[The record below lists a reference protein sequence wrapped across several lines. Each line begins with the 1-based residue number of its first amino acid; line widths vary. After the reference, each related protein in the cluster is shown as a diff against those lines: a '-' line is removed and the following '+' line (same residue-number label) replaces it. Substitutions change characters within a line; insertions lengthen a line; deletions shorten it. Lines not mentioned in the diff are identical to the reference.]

1 MLVGYSTGAFPELR
15 EEFSLVIPHAKSL
28 SRQAIELNASS
39 FQRLEDLSS
48 YLHDT
53 PESLGGFEYISVH
66 APATSSDWELTMK
79 QLYDV
84 GAQSILFHADTLPPR
99 SLLLELGTRAAIEN
113 MDHLKADGRTLQE
126 MSIVMDQ
133 FPDAQIVIDVAHA
146 HQIDSSDRL
155 LRGLVG
161 RFSDRI
167 AHYHLSKLDSQAG
180 HLPLNQQDLQW
191 LETLPIRNAPWI
203 WEECPFVS
211 NQFLASYLKQL
222 QQESLAANNI

>member
-1 MLVGYSTGAFPELR
+1 MADLRGYLKQTPNILD
-15 EEFSLVIPHAKSL
+15 
-28 SRQAIELNASS
+28 S
-39 FQRLEDLSS
+39 FQ
-48 YLHDT
+48 YIALH
-53 PESLGGFEYISVH
+53 G
-66 APATSSDWELTMK
+66 PATSSDWEVTMQ
-79 QLYDV
+79 QLSGV
-84 GAQSILFHADTLPPR
+84 AAETILFHADTLPPR

-113 MDHLKADGRTLQE
+113 MDHLKAGGRTLQE
-126 MSIVMDQ
+126 MSIIMDQ

-155 LRGLVG
+155 LRGLVSS
-161 RFSDRI
+161 FSDRI
-167 AHYHLSKLDSQAG
+167 AHYHLSKLNSQAW

-203 WEECPFVS
+203 WEECPSVS